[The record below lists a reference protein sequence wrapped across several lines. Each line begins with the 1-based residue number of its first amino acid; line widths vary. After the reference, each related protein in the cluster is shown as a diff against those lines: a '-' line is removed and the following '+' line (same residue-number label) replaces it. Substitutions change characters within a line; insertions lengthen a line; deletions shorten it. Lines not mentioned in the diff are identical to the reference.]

1 MLLPRPFKLSRGFGL
16 VRPWRLPSGEAISAL
31 QVGGVFQGATY
42 HGERR
47 MEPVFEYIRG
57 FDACFE
63 LRPGTR
69 NALMIGGGAYSWPR
83 HVAATR
89 PGVHVDVVELEPGIT
104 KAARRYFYLDEAMS
118 AHPGALTPIEGDG
131 RAYVES
137 RAEKATLSGASV
149 ALDKS
154 AGCEAGARRDARTA
168 PAVNA
173 PCGTNAPHGE
183 TATHKGDADTSA
195 PRDTN
200 VAACESMTRREATP
214 YDAIVLDAFA
224 GTEPVLSLAT
234 AEFFESCRG
243 VLAPEGLLLAN
254 VVSNEGGD
262 DVSFLRSY
270 VATATAV
277 FSHVAMRLVEGDPL
291 AAEDNYLVV
300 ASNEPFKLEGAVSYG
315 SEFLGPVMHDEA

>member
-1 MLLPRPFKLSRGFGL
+1 MLLPRPFKLGRGFGL

-63 LRPGTR
+63 LRGGAR
-69 NALMIGGGAYSWPR
+69 NVLMIGGGAYSWPR
-83 HVAATR
+83 HVASAR

-104 KAARRYFYLDEAMS
+104 KAARKYFYLDEAMS
-118 AHPGALTPIEGDG
+118 AHPGAITLIEGDG

-137 RAEKATLSGASV
+137 RAEK
-149 ALDKS
+149 
-154 AGCEAGARRDARTA
+154 
-168 PAVNA
+168 
-173 PCGTNAPHGE
+173 
-183 TATHKGDADTSA
+183 
-195 PRDTN
+195 
-200 VAACESMTRREATP
+200 ATP

-224 GTEPVLSLAT
+224 GTEPVRSLAT
-234 AEFFESCRG
+234 AEFFESCCSA
-243 VLAPEGLLLAN
+243 LAPDGLLLAN

-262 DVSFLRSY
+262 DVGFLRSC
-270 VATATAV
+270 VATADAV

-300 ASNEPFKLEGAVSYG
+300 ASNEPLELEGAISY
-315 SEFLGPVMHDEA
+315 EEVFLGPIMHDEA